1 MKILIV
7 GAGGIGGYYGSKLM
21 LAGADVTYLLR
32 EKRQAHIQKHGLVVE
47 TPQGSYTVHP
57 KTITAQELRP
67 GYDLIILAPKAFDLE
82 DALGSISGASSQ
94 GFILPFLNGLAH
106 IEQLDQRFG
115 RERVIGG
122 IAHIAA
128 TITGTGAVKQLTD
141 LNVLTVGARTPNQE
155 ALAKEFYS
163 LCQKTDFN
171 AVYSDNIEQ
180 ALWDKWTF
188 LSTLAGMTTLCNG
201 SIGEIVATPYGDALT
216 KAMYAQCCAI
226 AQAHGY
232 AIAVAVQ
239 TKSIEMLTAVGSPMT
254 ASMLRDLNAGNKTE
268 HAHILLEMIHKAQ
281 SKQLDCDLI
290 KMAYTHIEVIQRR
303 QSHHH

>member
-1 MKILIV
+1 
-7 GAGGIGGYYGSKLM
+7 
-21 LAGADVTYLLR
+21 
-32 EKRQAHIQKHGLVVE
+32 
-47 TPQGSYTVHP
+47 
-57 KTITAQELRP
+57 
-67 GYDLIILAPKAFDLE
+67 
-82 DALGSISGASSQ
+82 LGSISGASSQ

-128 TITGTGAVKQLTD
+128 TITETGAVKQLTD

-155 ALAKEFYS
+155 ALAKEFYG

>member
-1 MKILIV
+1 MKLLIV

-32 EKRQAHIQKHGLVVE
+32 EKRQAHIEKHGLVVE
-47 TPQGSYTVHP
+47 TPQGSYTVNP
-57 KTITAQELRP
+57 KTITAQELQP
-67 GYDLIILAPKAFDLE
+67 IYDLIILAPKAFDLE
-82 DALGSISGASSQ
+82 DSLQAISGASSQ

-106 IEQLDQRFG
+106 IEQLDRLFG

-128 TITGTGAVKQLTD
+128 TITETGAVKQLTD
-141 LNVLTVGARTPNQE
+141 LHVLTVGARTPSQE
-155 ALAKEFYS
+155 AVAKEFYG

-201 SIGEIVATPYGDALT
+201 SIGEIITTPYGEALT
-216 KAMYAQCCAI
+216 NTMYQQCCAI
-226 AQAHGY
+226 AEAHGY
-232 AIAVAVQ
+232 AIADGVQ
-239 TKSIEMLTAVGSPMT
+239 TKSIEMLTLAGSPMT

-268 HAHILLEMIHKAQ
+268 HAHILLEMINKAQ

-290 KMAYTHIEVIQRR
+290 KMAYTHIELIQRR
-303 QSHHH
+303 QAA

>member
-32 EKRQAHIQKHGLVVE
+32 EKRQAHIEKHGLVVE
-47 TPQGSYTVHP
+47 TPQGTYTVHP
-57 KTITAQELRP
+57 KTITAQELGP
-67 GYDLIILAPKAFDLE
+67 TYDLIILAPKAFDLE
-82 DALGSISGASSQ
+82 DSLQAISGASSR

-106 IEQLDQRFG
+106 IEQLDQHFG
-115 RERVIGG
+115 RERVMGG

-128 TITGTGAVKQLTD
+128 TITETGAVKQLTD
-141 LNVLTVGARTPNQE
+141 LHVLTVGARAPSQE
-155 ALAKEFYS
+155 TVAKEFYG

-201 SIGEIVATPYGDALT
+201 SIGEIVATPDGEALT
-216 KAMYAQCCAI
+216 KTMYKQCCAI
-226 AQAHGY
+226 ADAHGY
-232 AIAVAVQ
+232 AIAASVQ
-239 TKSIEMLTAVGSPMT
+239 TKSTEMLTLVGSPMT

-268 HAHILLEMIHKAQ
+268 HVHILLEMIKKAQ

-303 QSHHH
+303 QAA